1 MDMVFPLPEQFSLS
15 RIPNRSIFCFLAIP
29 AEGRGAIWLELLWMT
44 KSKEPC
50 NASVKQKLR
59 GKIHLQQSARYR
71 IHSAIFMRRNN
82 NLTNGSI
89 SKSDEP

>member
-1 MDMVFPLPEQFSLS
+1 MVFPLPEQYILL
-15 RIPNRSIFCFLAIP
+15 RILNCSIFVFWQFR

-59 GKIHLQQSARYR
+59 GKIHLQQSVR
-71 IHSAIFMRRNN
+71 
-82 NLTNGSI
+82 
-89 SKSDEP
+89 